1 MSDNAR
7 LYWRSPELGEAREV
21 DVPGGRI
28 RVFER
33 GEGRP
38 IVFAHGV
45 VVNANLW
52 RKVVPDLAKNHRCIT
67 LDLPLGSHELPM
79 RDDADLGAPGL
90 ASIIASALAALDLDD
105 AVLVGNDSG
114 GAITQIVAT
123 RHPERLGGIVLTSC
137 DAFEHFPPGMFA
149 YLKVFRHLPG
159 ATIPVFFGGLRF
171 RPLRRAPIAYGW
183 LAKRPIDRQAE
194 DTYVLPVLTN
204 KEVRAD
210 LRKALGAFDKQQTLE
225 AASKLGEFD
234 KPALIAWSREE
245 KVFPTEDAE
254 RLATCLRDS
263 RLEWID
269 DSYTFSPEDNP
280 TRLAALI
287 DEFVGARSKV
297 A

>member
-1 MSDNAR
+1 MKDDI
-7 LYWRSPELGEAREV
+7 YWRSPELGERREI

-28 RVFER
+28 RVFES

-52 RKVVPDLAKNHRCIT
+52 RKVVPELAKSHRCIT
-67 LDLPLGSHELPM
+67 LDLPLGSHELAM
-79 RDDADLGAPGL
+79 RDDVDLSAPGI
-90 ASIIASALAALDLDD
+90 AAIIASALAAMDLDD
-105 AVLVGNDSG
+105 AILVGNDSG

-149 YLKVFRHLPG
+149 YLKAFRHLPG
-159 ATIPVFFGGLRF
+159 AAIPVFFGGLRL
-171 RPLRRAPIAYGW
+171 RPLRRIPIAYGW

-194 DTYVLPVLTN
+194 DTYVMPVLTN
-204 KEVRAD
+204 KGVRAD

-225 AASKLGEFD
+225 AAGRLGEFD
-234 KPALIAWSREE
+234 RPALIAWSADE
-245 KVFPTEDAE
+245 KVFPKSDAE
-254 RLATCLRDS
+254 RLAKCLRDA
-263 RLEWID
+263 RLEWVE
-269 DSYTFSPEDNP
+269 DSYTFSAEDNP
-280 TRLAALI
+280 ARLAELI
-287 DEFVGARSKV
+287 DEFVSAPAKV